1 VVSKNPCA
9 PLCVHLCGRR
19 IHDAFTW
26 VSLA

>member
-26 VSLA
+26 VTLA